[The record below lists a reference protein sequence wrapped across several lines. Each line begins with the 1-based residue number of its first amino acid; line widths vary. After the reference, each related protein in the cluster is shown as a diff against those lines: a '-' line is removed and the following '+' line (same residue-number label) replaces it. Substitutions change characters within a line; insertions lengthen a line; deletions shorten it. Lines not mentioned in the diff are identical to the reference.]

1 MYRDFIV
8 NNNRKIERA
17 ANNKERTKCSILFHA
32 INWFRIYT
40 HIGRVLKAP
49 PHKMAIVRRL
59 CFNEIANV
67 AIDPPVKVFC
77 KCECKCSKRVF
88 RLYRIRIRFT
98 EANTS
103 MLQFRLILQMELLF
117 EFANQTVFWC
127 VETQTLWRT
136 LFPSFSLSLDGLYH
150 KIIKSHELY
159 GYLIESTQNYLIESS
174 HVRCI

>member
-1 MYRDFIV
+1 
-8 NNNRKIERA
+8 
-17 ANNKERTKCSILFHA
+17 
-32 INWFRIYT
+32 
-40 HIGRVLKAP
+40 
-49 PHKMAIVRRL
+49 MAIVRRL

-127 VETQTLWRT
+127 VETQTL
-136 LFPSFSLSLDGLYH
+136 
-150 KIIKSHELY
+150 
-159 GYLIESTQNYLIESS
+159 
-174 HVRCI
+174 